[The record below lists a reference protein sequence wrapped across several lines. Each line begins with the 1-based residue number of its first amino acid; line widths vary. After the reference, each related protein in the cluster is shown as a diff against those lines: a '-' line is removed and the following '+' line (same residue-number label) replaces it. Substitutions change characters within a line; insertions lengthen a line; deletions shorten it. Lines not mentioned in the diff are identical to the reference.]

1 MPIKTNYVMKT
12 LEAGAMNNNVAKIEK
27 THNKEVAEEIVMHS
41 PFPSGESMLFQV
53 FFLVHDQN
61 QSVEVVETDQIDF
74 GEIIQRLQRGESVFI
89 KYKNPETL
97 ESSLKRKREEKK
109 PWYFYRC

>member
-1 MPIKTNYVMKT
+1 
-12 LEAGAMNNNVAKIEK
+12 MNNNVAEIEK
-27 THNKEVAEEIVMHS
+27 TRDKEVDEEIAMRT

-53 FFLVHDQN
+53 FFLVHDQS
-61 QSVEVVETDQIDF
+61 QTVEVIETDQIDF

-89 KYKNPETL
+89 KNKNSETL
-97 ESSLKRKREEKK
+97 ESSLKRTKEEQK